1 MTIQRRLLAGLVGPT
16 LVTEASRWSQ
26 HLGMDFRLSEADRY
40 RVEVCVEE
48 LSTNLVKYGGS
59 SCEGQPVL
67 WSAEIDDGHLSLE
80 LVDRCAPFDPL
91 TFEPAPIPG
100 TLSELSAGG
109 RGIQL
114 LRVLS
119 DGRRYEFCDGCNRF
133 TLTFELEQPAQTP
146 ARPDGLGAVAIF
158 RDVPESVVDEALGA
172 LTVKDIADDLPL
184 LERGEATDSV
194 LVLLEGELQVSLD
207 RPDSEDFMPV
217 SAGECVG
224 EMSVIDDQPISA
236 YVRALKGS
244 RLLVIDADTFLN
256 QVMAVPRVARNLIS
270 TQAARTRR
278 NDQLAIDRMRQ
289 LMAAEQ
295 ARREMEFARTIQAS
309 LLPAEPLLAD
319 DLRLDC
325 VGRMRPARDV
335 GGDFY
340 DLFFLDDRHLL
351 FIVADVSGKGLP
363 AALFMVRA
371 IAALRAQP
379 RQEAPS
385 EHHLEELM
393 ASLNE
398 QLCDRNAAR
407 QFMTAFCGLLDLQTH
422 RLRYVSAGHNPPL
435 LAAGPTPFAY
445 LREPINPP
453 IGIVPGLRYRSGEA
467 QLEPGSRFLIYTD
480 GVTEAE
486 DNAGRML
493 GEDRLLAR
501 VQSLPPVTSADLVDA
516 VFAQVLMFA
525 DGAQQSDDITVLAI
539 GRLAG
544 SDRAT
549 QDTSHEGA

>member
-1 MTIQRRLLAGLVGPT
+1 MIQRRLLAGLVGST
-16 LVTEASRWSQ
+16 LVTEAGRWCQS
-26 HLGMDFRLSEADRY
+26 LGRDFRLSGADRY
-40 RVEVCVEE
+40 RIEVCVEE

-59 SCEGQPVL
+59 SCGSQPVL
-67 WSAEIDDGHLSLE
+67 WSAEVDGGHLTLE
-80 LVDRCAPFDPL
+80 LVDPCAPFDPL
-91 TFEPAPIPG
+91 AFEPAPNPA
-100 TLSELSAGG
+100 TLAELPAGG

-119 DGRRYEFCDGCNRF
+119 DGRGYEFRDGCNRLW
-133 TLTFELEQPAQTP
+133 LTFELEQLAQTP

-172 LTVKDIADDLPL
+172 LTVEDIADDLPL
-184 LERGEATDSV
+184 LERGEANDSV
-194 LVLLEGELQVSLD
+194 LLLLEGELRVSLD
-207 RPDSEDFMPV
+207 RPDNEDFMPV
-217 SAGECVG
+217 PAGECVG

-256 QVMAVPRVARNLIS
+256 RVMAVPRVARNLIS
-270 TQAARTRR
+270 AQAARTRR
-278 NDQLAIDRMRQ
+278 NDKLAIDRMRQ
-289 LMAAEQ
+289 LMATEQ
-295 ARREMEFARTIQAS
+295 ARREMEFARDIQAS
-309 LLPAEPLLAD
+309 LLPAEPLFAG

-379 RQEAPS
+379 RQQTPS
-385 EHHLEELM
+385 EQHLEELM

-422 RLRYVSAGHNPPL
+422 RLRYISAGHNPPL
-435 LAAGPTPFAY
+435 LAAGSAPFAY

-453 IGIVPGLRYRSGEA
+453 VGIVPGLSYRSGEA
-467 QLEPGSRFLIYTD
+467 QLEPGSRLLIYTD

-501 VQSLPPVTSADLVDA
+501 VRSLPAAASADLVDA
-516 VFAQVLMFA
+516 VFAEVQTFA
-525 DGAQQSDDITVLAI
+525 DGAQQSDDITVVAI

-544 SDRAT
+544 SDRST
-549 QDTSHEGA
+549 QDASRDGT

>member
-1 MTIQRRLLAGLVGPT
+1 MIQRRLLAGLVGPT
-16 LVTEASRWSQ
+16 LVTEAGRWCQ
-26 HLGMDFRLSEADRY
+26 DLGTDFRLSDADRY
-40 RVEVCVEE
+40 RIEVCVEE
-48 LSTNLVKYGGS
+48 LSTNLVKYGGP
-59 SCEGQPVL
+59 SCGGQPVR
-67 WSAEIDDGHLSLE
+67 WSVEVDDGHLSLE

-91 TFEPAPIPG
+91 AFEPAPIPA
-100 TLSELSAGG
+100 TLAELPAGG

-119 DGRRYEFCDGCNRF
+119 TGRRYEFREGCNRL
-133 TLTFELEQPAQTP
+133 TLTFELDQPAQTP
-146 ARPDGLGAVAIF
+146 ARPDGLGGVTIF

-172 LTVKDIADDLPL
+172 LTVMNVADDVPL
-184 LERGEATDSV
+184 LERGEANDSV
-194 LVLLEGELQVSLD
+194 LLLLEGELRVSLD
-207 RPDSEDFMPV
+207 RPEGEDFMPV
-217 SAGECVG
+217 PAGECVG

-256 QVMAVPRVARNLIS
+256 QVMTVPRVARNLIS
-270 TQAARTRR
+270 AQAARTRR
-278 NDQLAIDRMRQ
+278 NDKLAIDRMRQ
-289 LMAAEQ
+289 LMATEQ
-295 ARREMEFARTIQAS
+295 ARREMEFARNIQAS
-309 LLPAEPLLAD
+309 LLPAEPLFAG

-325 VGRMRPARDV
+325 VGRMRPAREV

-379 RQEAPS
+379 RQQAPS

-435 LAAGPTPFAY
+435 LAVGPAPFAY

-453 IGIVPGLRYRSGEA
+453 VGIVPGLSYRGGEA
-467 QLEPGSRFLIYTD
+467 QLEPGSRLLIYTD

-486 DNAGRML
+486 DDASRML

-501 VQSLPPVTSADLVDA
+501 IQSLAAAASADLVDA
-516 VFAQVLMFA
+516 VFAEVQTFA
-525 DGAQQSDDITVLAI
+525 EGAQQSDDITVLAI
-539 GRLAG
+539 CSVAG
-544 SDRAT
+544 SDRSA
-549 QDTSHEGA
+549 QDASHDGT